1 MIGKAFKS
9 LKGMINEAKEIVT
22 EKVSSISSSNISN
35 SITNN
40 TFIINGRTY
49 YENKLLGEGGYGYV
63 FEVSDS
69 KGNKYALKK
78 MNILNKS
85 QYQNIL
91 HEVQIWKQISK
102 CPNIIKLL
110 DVSET
115 KSEVDILMELC
126 TEGSLLDYIN
136 DAKGDIPE
144 NIALNIIKNIA
155 NGLEGMHSQFPSI
168 AHRDVK
174 LENVLRFGNTF
185 KLCDFGSASSDTLVP
200 EKETKESKRDKFDI
214 FERNTTFMYRPP
226 EMVDEYGSFP
236 VNEKVDIWALGCILY
251 AILFKQQPFQDA
263 QKLTIIKGDYYIPK
277 EAKNYSDK
285 VFDFIRWMLTP
296 DPRQRPSAKD
306 IIKSIDNWNAIKEF
320 PLSQTVLDI
329 KKRQIKIFKE
339 KMDKKGKGDINEAD
353 LEKARLSIMNKLK
366 KKKKYQMKD
375 HDNLDGVFDDE
386 DDDDDGSK
394 TKYKDIINQ
403 YSKGNNSNNNSN
415 NNNNNNNN
423 NGFNFN
429 FFNDS
434 GNKGNYNNNSN
445 NNNNNSN
452 NNNFMGFDF
461 SNMGNSSQ
469 NKVNSNQSMS
479 NYLNMNNNSNNNNN
493 NGFNF
498 DNFNQINKTN
508 NNNNGF
514 NFNSG
519 NNNNNGF
526 NFDNFNQNNN
536 NNKSNNN
543 NNNQNLGFNFN
554 FAPQNNNQNNNQ
566 QYKPLNNNIFDNSN
580 NQGSNKQNKNQNI
593 LDFFA

>member
-9 LKGMINEAKEIVT
+9 IKGILSEAKDIVT
-22 EKVSSISSSNISN
+22 ENFSNPSGPSIPNPISN
-35 SITNN
+35 
-40 TFIINGRTY
+40 TFNINGKTY

-69 KGNKYALKK
+69 RGNKYALKK
-78 MNILNKS
+78 MNILNKN

-91 HEVQIWKQISK
+91 HEVQIWKKVSQ
-102 CPNIIKLL
+102 CPNIVKLL

-115 KSEVDILMELC
+115 NSEVDILMELC

-136 DAKGDIPE
+136 NSEDNIPE
-144 NIALNIIKNIA
+144 NIALDIIKNIA
-155 NGLEGMHSQFPSI
+155 NGLEGMHSQNPPI

-174 LENVLRFGNTF
+174 IENVLRFGKAF
-185 KLCDFGSASSDTLVP
+185 KLCDFGSASTDVLIP

-277 EAKNYSDK
+277 EAKNYTDK

-306 IIKSIDNWNAIKEF
+306 IIRCIENWNNINEF
-320 PLSQTVLDI
+320 LLSPQVLEI

-339 KMDKKGKGDINEAD
+339 KMNKKGKGDISEED
-353 LEKARLSIMNKLK
+353 LEKAKLSIMNKLK
-366 KKKKYQMKD
+366 KKSKYQRKD

-386 DDDDDGSK
+386 DDDDGSK
-394 TKYKDIINQ
+394 TKYKDIVNQ
-403 YSKGNNSNNNSN
+403 NSNNINNS
-415 NNNNNNNN
+415 NNN

-429 FFNDS
+429 NFF
-434 GNKGNYNNNSN
+434 GNNNAN
-445 NNNNNSN
+445 NNANNNTN
-452 NNNFMGFDF
+452 NNLMGFDF
-461 SNMGNSSQ
+461 SNFNNSSK
-469 NKVNSNQSMS
+469 NKIDSNQSSS
-479 NYLNMNNNSNNNNN
+479 NNFNMNNFNNNNNNN

-498 DNFNQINKTN
+498 DNFNKNNNSGFNFDANFKNTN
-508 NNNNGF
+508 NTANSNNGF
-514 NFNSG
+514 NFNNF
-519 NNNNNGF
+519 NNNINNKT
-526 NFDNFNQNNN
+526 NNN
-536 NNKSNNN
+536 S
-543 NNNQNLGFNFN
+543 NQNLGFDFN
-554 FAPQNNNQNNNQ
+554 FAPQNNNNQQYHALNDNKFNNVNNNNQNKQNNN
-566 QYKPLNNNIFDNSN
+566 
-580 NQGSNKQNKNQNI
+580 NQNI
-593 LDFFA
+593 LDFFS

>member
-9 LKGMINEAKEIVT
+9 IKGIINDAKEIVT
-22 EKVSSISSSNISN
+22 EKVSNASMPNIPNPVS
-35 SITNN
+35 N
-40 TFIINGRTY
+40 TFTVNGKTY

-78 MNILNKS
+78 MNILNKT

-102 CPNIIKLL
+102 CPNIVKLL

-115 KSEVDILMELC
+115 KTEVDILMELC

-136 DAKGDIPE
+136 NSNDNIPE

-155 NGLEGMHSQFPSI
+155 NGLEGMHSQFPPI

-174 LENVLRFGNTF
+174 IENVLRFGNSF
-185 KLCDFGSASSDTLVP
+185 KLCDFGSASTDTLIP

-306 IIKSIDNWNAIKEF
+306 VIRSIDHWNEINEF
-320 PLSQTVLDI
+320 PLSQQVLEI

-339 KMDKKGKGDINEAD
+339 KMNKKGKGDVSEED
-353 LEKARLSIMNKLK
+353 LEKAKLSIMNKLK
-366 KKKKYQMKD
+366 KKSKYQRKD

-386 DDDDDGSK
+386 DDDDGSK
-394 TKYKDIINQ
+394 TKYKNVVNQ
-403 YSKGNNSNNNSN
+403 
-415 NNNNNNNN
+415 
-423 NGFNFN
+423 
-429 FFNDS
+429 
-434 GNKGNYNNNSN
+434 
-445 NNNNNSN
+445 NNNNSN
-452 NNNFMGFDF
+452 NNNGFDF

-469 NKVNSNQSMS
+469 NKINSNQSMS
-479 NYLNMNNNSNNNNN
+479 NYLNMNNNNNNNN

-498 DNFNQINKTN
+498 DNFNNQN

-514 NFNSG
+514 NFSA
-519 NNNNNGF
+519 
-526 NFDNFNQNNN
+526 NFNNNN
-536 NNKSNNN
+536 NNKT
-543 NNNQNLGFNFN
+543 NNNQNLGFDFN
-554 FAPQNNNQNNNQ
+554 FISQNNNQNNNQ
-566 QYKPLNNNIFDNSN
+566 KYQPLNNNNFN
-580 NQGSNKQNKNQNI
+580 NINNNNTQNKPESNNQNI
-593 LDFFA
+593 LDFFS